1 MASRVLPNL
10 ALNGFW
16 NLGED
21 GWKDGADANWL
32 KLSTL
37 VMPRVLSKVT
47 ALPGS
52 PIDGMVY
59 IVPTGGDANKIA
71 VRDNDA
77 WVYYTPLT
85 GWLVWIDDVSGHY
98 KFTGSAWVALVAG
111 GALTAADV
119 EYIPADTTQADNVQD
134 AIEQLYAAVGG
145 GGSVDA
151 SGVTYDGGTGGPAD
165 VEEALDDLFSALGDI
180 QDLGTPLDPAFFFAG
195 GTGDEDRRVT
205 YVATRPFD
213 LPTSLT
219 GSQTY
224 AGTAAAATAGVTFT
238 LQKNGSPIGTVAF
251 AAAASTATFTFA
263 SPVSFAVG
271 DRLSVLAP
279 ADLDTIEEVSITLKG
294 TRTA

>member
-111 GALTAADV
+111 GSLTAADV

-134 AIEQLYAAVGG
+134 AIEQLYAAAGG
-145 GGSVDA
+145 GGVDA
-151 SGVTYDGGTGGPAD
+151 GDVAYDGGTGGPTN
-165 VEEALDDLFSALGDI
+165 VGEALDEILG
-180 QDLGTPLDPAFFFAG
+180 LGTPLDPAFFFAG
-195 GTGDEDRRVT
+195 GSGDEDRRVT

-263 SPVSFAVG
+263 SPVSFAAG